1 MNKQADDASGAKK
14 KRAYRYTRRVSA
26 GEAYTYLK
34 EHKFQLPQSDPFW
47 TYQITHPEKGWGTFS
62 ERVWKELAAFMPA
75 EQHAALSAIF
85 TARARENAKSKWST
99 ALSVNKLNGT
109 AIVPNLRELYGT
121 GKDAAH
127 VVFDPENKVGIIAA
141 TKEAA
146 EDLLQR
152 ALTAIAVTEASKA
165 AAASKSKG

>member
-1 MNKQADDASGAKK
+1 MTKQTDEAGAAKK
-14 KRAYRYTRRVSA
+14 KRAYRYTRRITA
-26 GEAYTYLK
+26 GEVFSYLRD
-34 EHKFQLPQSDPFW
+34 HNFQLPQGDPFW
-47 TYQITHPEKGWGTFS
+47 TYQITHPTEGYGTFS

-75 EQHAALSAIF
+75 EQHAALSTAF
-85 TARARENAKSKWST
+85 EARARQDAKSKWST

-127 VVFDPENKVGIIAA
+127 VVFDPETKVGIIAA
-141 TKEAA
+141 SKEAA

-152 ALTAIAVTEASKA
+152 ALTAIATKEATKA
-165 AAASKSKG
+165 AAASKPKS